1 MIEGSKLE
9 YGNIENCKFDSDL
22 RSKIG
27 RLVTFRGKVTKIEY
41 GNIDFEK
48 VIIETVTSTRR

>member
-1 MIEGSKLE
+1 MGIIVNFKFERIFLRRDATCHNLTSKR
-9 YGNIENCKFDSDL
+9 IFP
-22 RSKIG
+22 
-27 RLVTFRGKVTKIEY
+27 GKVTKIEY